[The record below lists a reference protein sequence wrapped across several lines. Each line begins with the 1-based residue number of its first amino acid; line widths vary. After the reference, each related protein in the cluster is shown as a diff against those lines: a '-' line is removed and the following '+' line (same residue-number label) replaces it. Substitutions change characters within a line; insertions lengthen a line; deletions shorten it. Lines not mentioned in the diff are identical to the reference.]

1 MKKLILVLAVML
13 LVFGGKAWAL
23 PDNLSPVELSGSQV
37 IKATSGVVYM
47 VSVNYIGVTV
57 GDSVQIL
64 DGGSGGTARMRCVA
78 SSVSGNCTIPLTVGA
93 YMATG
98 IYYKEN
104 KTSGNF
110 YTDVQYF

>member
-1 MKKLILVLAVML
+1 MKKMFLVLVLMFLIAPKV
-13 LVFGGKAWAL
+13 WAL

-47 VSVNYIGVTV
+47 VSVNYAGVTV
-57 GDSVQIL
+57 GDSIQIL
-64 DGGSGGTARMRCVA
+64 DGGSGGTPRMRCIA

-104 KTSGNF
+104 KTSGTF